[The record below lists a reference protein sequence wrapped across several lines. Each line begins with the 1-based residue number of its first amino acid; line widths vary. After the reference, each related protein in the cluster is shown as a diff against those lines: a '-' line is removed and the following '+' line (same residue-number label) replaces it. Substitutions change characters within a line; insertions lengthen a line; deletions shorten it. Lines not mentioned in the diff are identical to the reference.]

1 MPGRHDDHHD
11 GHHDGHHNDD
21 TTQPRTALDEVV
33 REAEDAETHG
43 RDERRDGEAADAITP
58 NTAAQER
65 SEGE

>member
-1 MPGRHDDHHD
+1 MPGGHDDHHER
-11 GHHDGHHNDD
+11 HDDQKAH
-21 TTQPRTALDEVV
+21 PRTALGEVLH
-33 REAEDAETHG
+33 EAEDAETHV

>member
-1 MPGRHDDHHD
+1 MPDGHDDHHD
-11 GHHDGHHNDD
+11 GHRNDHRGD
-21 TTQPRTALDEVV
+21 HEARPRTALGEVLH
-33 REAEDAETHG
+33 EAEDAETHH

>member
-1 MPGRHDDHHD
+1 MPGGHDDHHD
-11 GHHDGHHNDD
+11 GHHDDEKVR
-21 TTQPRTALDEVV
+21 PRTAVGEVLH
-33 REAEDAETHG
+33 EAEDAETHR